1 MTDIMKNGL
10 SRRAFL
16 GLGATAAVAAGAG
29 LAGCSPAASAGDAK
43 AGGDAAGS
51 AAAGGETQYAWEAV
65 PDPITDITSTVDTDI
80 LVIGAGLAGC
90 ACAAAAAEKGGKVT
104 VVEKTSSWNG
114 RGGGFGAINSHY
126 MDELG
131 IEVDKVNAKQHW
143 IAQCASRANEDL
155 IVKFFNSSE
164 EASNWLLAKAEAVG
178 GSAMVGAFY
187 SHDDVYA
194 EQPGYHMLMIPEE
207 AGLTSTGFA
216 GAELCYNDAVKD
228 GAEFVFDSPAVQLV
242 KDGSK
247 VTGCICEGKDG
258 YVQYNASKGVVLCTG
273 DIGGDLEMCKAY
285 APICA
290 EYGQPRSQ
298 YTPVGVNT
306 GDGHKMGM
314 WVGAQLQDLPLPTMM
329 HPQAFCWFHGP
340 FLFVNDNGERFMCE
354 DTWVQGK
361 SLAINRQPNGEA
373 WSIFDANWKT
383 DLVNGL
389 PYGGG
394 MFWDSFRPYGSD
406 LELAPQYF
414 ETQIPEYIKAG
425 NAYQAD
431 TLDELAKQ
439 IGCDAATFKATVERY
454 NGMCEAGED
463 TDYYKKPVFLTP
475 VKEGPFYALK
485 VGPALLAVPGGLR
498 TNNDFQCLDAE
509 GAPIEG
515 LYALGNVMGDIC
527 AVDYPINVAA
537 TATAAASPTATCWAT
552 SWPARKRPAPC
563 APRSRARSACNP
575 PRALRHL
582 PPGAGLFRARLPQRP
597 TPNVSRETFV
607 RSRGLGGL
615 GTSDSLCRSRATWRI
630 SVDFWRNTRIQCK
643 GSLSKAPCMQ

>member
-1 MTDIMKNGL
+1 MTKSLKGGL

-29 LAGCSPAASAGDAK
+29 LAGCAPATSADSGAKTSGEDASGTA
-43 AGGDAAGS
+43 S
-51 AAAGGETQYAWEAV
+51 GEARYAWEVA
-65 PDPITDITSTVDTDI
+65 PEPITDIASTVDTDI

-131 IEVDKVNAKQHW
+131 IKVDKVNAKQHW

-155 IVKFFNSSE
+155 ITKFFNNSE

-178 GSAMVGAFY
+178 GTAMVGAFY

-194 EQPGYHMLMIPEE
+194 EQPGYHMLTIPEE

-216 GAELCYNDAVKD
+216 GAELCYNDAVRD

-242 KDGSK
+242 KEGAR
-247 VTGCICEGKDG
+247 VVGCICETDDG

-273 DIGGDLEMCKAY
+273 DIGGDAEMVKAY

-373 WSIFDANWKT
+373 WSIFDANWQT

-414 ETQIPEYIKAG
+414 ETQIPAYIEAG

-431 TLDELAKQ
+431 TLDELAEK
-439 IGCDAATFKATVERY
+439 IGCDADTFKATVERY

-485 VGPALLAVPGGLR
+485 VGPALLAIPGGLR
-498 TNNDFQCLDAE
+498 TNVDFQCLDAE
-509 GAPIEG
+509 GQPIEG

-527 AVDYPINVAA
+527 AVDYPINVAGNSHGRCI
-537 TATAAASPTATCWAT
+537 TYGY
-552 SWPARKRPAPC
+552 
-563 APRSRARSACNP
+563 
-575 PRALRHL
+575 L
-582 PPGAGLFRARLPQRP
+582 
-597 TPNVSRETFV
+597 
-607 RSRGLGGL
+607 LGHEL
-615 GTSDSLCRSRATWRI
+615 AE
-630 SVDFWRNTRIQCK
+630 
-643 GSLSKAPCMQ
+643 A

>member
-1 MTDIMKNGL
+1 MELWFTERHTPYVNFSIKVERQLYTAQSEFQRIDVFE
-10 SRRAFL
+10 SREFGRFL
-16 GLGATAAVAAGAG
+16 TLDGYMMLTEKDEFIYHEMITHIPMAVH
-29 LAGCSPAASAGDAK
+29 PNP
-43 AGGDAAGS
+43 
-51 AAAGGETQYAWEAV
+51 EN
-65 PDPITDITSTVDTDI
+65 I

-131 IEVDKVNAKQHW
+131 IKVDRVNAKQHW
-143 IAQCASRANEDL
+143 IAQCASRASEDL
-155 IVKFFNSSE
+155 IVKFFNNSE
-164 EASNWLLAKAEAVG
+164 EASNWLLAKAEALG

-247 VTGCICEGKDG
+247 VTGCICESKDG

-273 DIGGDLEMCKAY
+273 DIGGDLDMVKAY

-298 YTPVGVNT
+298 YTPFGVNT

-414 ETQIPEYIKAG
+414 ETQIPEYIKQG

-431 TLDELAKQ
+431 TLDELAVNANIDSKTFV
-439 IGCDAATFKATVERY
+439 ATIDRY
-454 NGMCEAGED
+454 NGFVESE
-463 TDYYKKPVFLTP
+463 TD
-475 VKEGPFYALK
+475 
-485 VGPALLAVPGGLR
+485 
-498 TNNDFQCLDAE
+498 LDYGKSSEIMMSLENATT
-509 GAPIEG
+509 A
-515 LYALGNVMGDIC
+515 C
-527 AVDYPINVAA
+527 A
-537 TATAAASPTATCWAT
+537 
-552 SWPARKRPAPC
+552 K
-563 APRSRARSACNP
+563 RART
-575 PRALRHL
+575 
-582 PPGAGLFRARLPQRP
+582 P
-597 TPNVSRETFV
+597 TTT
-607 RSRGLGGL
+607 RS
-615 GTSDSLCRSRATWRI
+615 
-630 SVDFWRNTRIQCK
+630 
-643 GSLSKAPCMQ
+643 PCS

>member
-1 MTDIMKNGL
+1 MTKSLKGGL

-29 LAGCSPAASAGDAK
+29 LAGCAPATSADSGAKTSGEDASGTA
-43 AGGDAAGS
+43 S
-51 AAAGGETQYAWEAV
+51 GEARYAWEVA
-65 PDPITDITSTVDTDI
+65 PEPITDIASTVDTDI

-131 IEVDKVNAKQHW
+131 IKVDKVNAKQHW

-155 IVKFFNSSE
+155 ITKFFNNSE

-178 GSAMVGAFY
+178 GTAMVGAFY

-194 EQPGYHMLMIPEE
+194 EQPGYHMLTIPEE

-242 KDGSK
+242 KEGAR
-247 VTGCICEGKDG
+247 VVGCICETGDG

-273 DIGGDLEMCKAY
+273 DIGGDAEMVKAY

-314 WVGAQLQDLPLPTMM
+314 WAGAQLQDLPLPTMM

-373 WSIFDANWKT
+373 WSIFDANWQT

-414 ETQIPEYIKAG
+414 ETQIPAYIEAG

-431 TLDELAKQ
+431 TLDELAEK
-439 IGCDAATFKATVERY
+439 IGCDADTFKATVERY

-485 VGPALLAVPGGLR
+485 VGPALLAIPGGLS
-498 TNNDFQCLDAE
+498 TNVDFQCLDAE
-509 GAPIEG
+509 GQPIEG

-527 AVDYPINVAA
+527 AVDYLINVAGNSHGRCI
-537 TATAAASPTATCWAT
+537 TYGY
-552 SWPARKRPAPC
+552 
-563 APRSRARSACNP
+563 
-575 PRALRHL
+575 L
-582 PPGAGLFRARLPQRP
+582 
-597 TPNVSRETFV
+597 
-607 RSRGLGGL
+607 LGHEL
-615 GTSDSLCRSRATWRI
+615 AE
-630 SVDFWRNTRIQCK
+630 
-643 GSLSKAPCMQ
+643 A

>member
-29 LAGCSPAASAGDAK
+29 LAGCSPAASAGDVK

-51 AAAGGETQYAWEAV
+51 AAAGGETQYAWEVV
-65 PDPITDITSTVDTDI
+65 PDPITDVTSTVDTDI

-178 GSAMVGAFY
+178 GSAMVGALY
-187 SHDDVYA
+187 SHDD
-194 EQPGYHMLMIPEE
+194 
-207 AGLTSTGFA
+207 
-216 GAELCYNDAVKD
+216 VKD

-242 KDGSK
+242 KDGTK

-414 ETQIPEYIKAG
+414 ETQIPEYIKQG

-439 IGCDAATFKATVERY
+439 IGCDAAVLKATVERY

-485 VGPALLAVPGGLR
+485 VGPALLAIPGGLR

-515 LYALGNVMGDIC
+515 LYALGNVQGDIC
-527 AVDYPINVAA
+527 AVDYPINVAGNSHGRCITYGYLLGHELA
-537 TATAAASPTATCWAT
+537 
-552 SWPARKRPAPC
+552 
-563 APRSRARSACNP
+563 
-575 PRALRHL
+575 
-582 PPGAGLFRARLPQRP
+582 GA
-597 TPNVSRETFV
+597 
-607 RSRGLGGL
+607 
-615 GTSDSLCRSRATWRI
+615 
-630 SVDFWRNTRIQCK
+630 
-643 GSLSKAPCMQ
+643 